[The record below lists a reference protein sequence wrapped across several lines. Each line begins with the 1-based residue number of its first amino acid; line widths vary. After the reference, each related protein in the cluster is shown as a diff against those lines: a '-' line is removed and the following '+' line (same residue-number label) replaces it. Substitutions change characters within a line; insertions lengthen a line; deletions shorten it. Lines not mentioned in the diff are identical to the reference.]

1 MKLQT
6 RRRMKLIPVHFIL
19 ILLSVIMLM
28 PFFWMV
34 TTSFKE
40 EIDIFAIPPRFFGI
54 RYSLDNYEWLFD
66 RMPFFSYMLNTLK
79 VTVVV
84 CASQLMTSSLGG
96 YAFGRFEFRGR
107 DAIFLMYLAAMMV
120 PSFVT
125 LVPSFIIFRNLGMYD
140 THWPLILPGVSSAF
154 GTFLMRQFFQGI
166 PKDLEEAARV
176 DGCNPFGILVRIFMP
191 LSKPALTTLAIF
203 IFNGVWND
211 YLAPLVYVVSPSKMT
226 LTIAISNLQMS
237 YATNWGL
244 LMAGLTISIIPVL
257 IAFLCAQDVFVKGI
271 ALTGIKA

>member
-244 LMAGLTISIIPVL
+244 LMAGLTISIMPVL